1 MGWRLKTTLWA
12 AVVGLSIPP
21 SVASPFLANS
31 QAAAFGYAAPP
42 SSFYPPG
49 SMEGYY
55 PPSPSQG
62 APRRALRRFP
72 TFPDTPAGLAH
83 DIAGNIAKM
92 VDEDKVQQD
101 LKKQAQEG
109 LAAAASAAASSLLI
123 TAASRT
129 PLPSFATSFTTSAPR
144 LRIDL
149 QLDDLSDISEEW
161 SRAVSHRYLP
171 FYEKMLLT
179 LRAQGYQRVVAVFG
193 HKEEAAFVEK
203 RLRQAGAMGQLKIE
217 YLARRGDQE
226 EGGGRGGGAKKKRG
240 AAAAFPLG
248 GGSSKKRIDIGPKP
262 EMILFFNP
270 QNVGGDLAELTEF
283 QRLTAVAT
291 LRGAPV
297 VLVNPALT
305 AFSHLPQGMMDDDY
319 VRPMILSDFKPCFQ
333 ASAHKYKY
341 NPFLSYSIV
350 RRGGG
355 EGGGGGGGGGPGEVF
370 AHDGRL
376 PESGWAYLES
386 RHEEPF
392 RLEVESTFFD
402 SYFYIQKA
410 PGIGGGGE
418 GGVREEEE
426 ASSVSSSTFDS

>member
-1 MGWRLKTTLWA
+1 
-12 AVVGLSIPP
+12 
-21 SVASPFLANS
+21 
-31 QAAAFGYAAPP
+31 
-42 SSFYPPG
+42 
-49 SMEGYY
+49 
-55 PPSPSQG
+55 
-62 APRRALRRFP
+62 LRRFP

-92 VDEDKVQQD
+92 VDEDKIRQD

-123 TAASRT
+123 TAVSRA

-144 LRIDL
+144 LRVDL
-149 QLDDLSDISEEW
+149 QLDDLSEFSEEW

-179 LRAQGYQRVVAVFG
+179 LRAQGYQRVVAIFG

-203 RLRQAGAMGQLKIE
+203 RLRQAGALGQLKIE
-217 YLARRGDQE
+217 YLARRGEEE
-226 EGGGRGGGAKKKRG
+226 EGVGRVGAAKKKRSV

-248 GGSSKKRIDIGPKP
+248 GSSSKKRIDIGPKP
-262 EMILFFNP
+262 EMVLFFNP

-283 QRLTAVAT
+283 QKLTAVAT

-350 RRGGG
+350 RRGGEEAE
-355 EGGGGGGGGGPGEVF
+355 EGGGEGPWEVF

-402 SYFYIQKA
+402 SCFYIQKA
-410 PGIGGGGE
+410 PGMGGGGE

>member
-1 MGWRLKTTLWA
+1 MGWRLKNTLWA
-12 AVVGLSIPP
+12 AILGLSVLPNVE
-21 SVASPFLANS
+21 SSSFVNS
-31 QAAAFGYAAPP
+31 QATAFGYAAPP

-62 APRRALRRFP
+62 APRRPLRRFP

-92 VDEDKVQQD
+92 VDEDKVRQD

-109 LAAAASAAASSLLI
+109 IEAAASAAASSLLI

-129 PLPSFATSFTTSAPR
+129 PLPNFATGLTTSAPR
-144 LRIDL
+144 LRVDL
-149 QLDDLSDISEEW
+149 QLDDMSDFSEEW
-161 SRAVSHRYLP
+161 SLAVSHRYLR

-193 HKEEAAFVEK
+193 HREEASVVEK
-203 RLRQAGAMGQLKIE
+203 RLRQAGAFGQLKIE
-217 YLARRGDQE
+217 YLARRGDE
-226 EGGGRGGGAKKKRG
+226 VESGSRAGGAKEKRG
-240 AAAAFPLG
+240 VASPAFPLG
-248 GGSSKKRIDIGPKP
+248 GDGSRKRIDIGSNPD
-262 EMILFFNP
+262 MVIFFNP

-305 AFSHLPQGMMDDDY
+305 AFSHLPQGMMDEDY

-350 RRGGG
+350 RRGGEEAE
-355 EGGGGGGGGGPGEVF
+355 EGGGEGPWEVF

-402 SYFYIQKA
+402 SCFYIQKA
-410 PGIGGGGE
+410 PGGGEGGE
-418 GGVREEEE
+418 GGVPEEEE
-426 ASSVSSSTFDS
+426 ANSVSSTFDS